1 MHRHTVL
8 FNLKDELNDADRD
21 NVIAAIRSL
30 GDLPTVDAF
39 VVQKNILTKNEM
51 APYEWLMVG
60 DFADEKAREAY
71 EKHDTH
77 VDVVHNKFLP
87 NISGFIMA
95 DINY

>member
-8 FNLKDELNDADRD
+8 FNLKDELDDADRE
-21 NVIAAIRSL
+21 NVIAAIRTL
-30 GDLPTVDAF
+30 GDLPTVKAF
-39 VVQKNILTKNEM
+39 VVQKNILTKNEL

-60 DFADEKAREAY
+60 DFADETAREAY

-77 VDVVHNKFLP
+77 VDVVHNHFLP
-87 NISGFIMA
+87 NVSEFIMA